1 MKIITRLLFLCCI
14 AFLTMQC
21 GNPEQRKPQ
30 TTETLINK
38 AAADTPVKTPVQQS
52 EPAVETKTVE
62 TSDKISQQKA
72 SDEFSIFIPASGN
85 QNNKLPVILF
95 FDPHASGKLPVEMY
109 KALAEEFG
117 FILVGSNRSHNGQ
130 TINEAFEIFEKM
142 KKEAL
147 LKYPVDA
154 SRIFVAGF
162 SGGSRVVTAIG
173 FKYPEIK
180 SVIACGAGMGAVQK
194 LPEPTFDYFGMIG
207 NEDFNLNEMISTDRM
222 LKRAGFNNAM
232 VIFDGGHLWPPAEV
246 MREAFWWL
254 DLNAMNKKTL
264 QTDQKI
270 IGNALAWYKKEV
282 NRLKIA
288 GKFFDANLVAER
300 AVKILKGLTDV
311 AFFENEIQNLR
322 TNPGYQKQLSEMVT
336 TLQKEMGMQN
346 SYINSM
352 AEKDTTWWKT
362 EIKHLQDS
370 MVPKN
375 DRQMN
380 KRLLSYLGLI
390 SYMFSDRAVN
400 EQNIEAAGKY
410 LEIYRL
416 LEPTNSEHFFLEA
429 KRRMLMKDPVNA
441 IAYLKLATIFG
452 FSDYNR
458 IINDPLF
465 EPLKT
470 NPDFKSLF
478 R

>member
-1 MKIITRLLFLCCI
+1 MH
-14 AFLTMQC
+14 C
-21 GNPEQRKPQ
+21 GRPEQRKPQ
-30 TTETLINK
+30 TTETVISK
-38 AAADTPVKTPVQQS
+38 AAADTPVNAPVKQN
-52 EPAVETKTVE
+52 EPGIETKTVE
-62 TSDKISQQKA
+62 LPNKVSQQKA
-72 SDEFSIFIPASGN
+72 SDEFSTFIPDSGS
-85 QNNKLPVILF
+85 QNKKLPAILF
-95 FDPHASGKLPVEMY
+95 FDPHASGMLPMEMY
-109 KALAEEFG
+109 KSLAEEFG

-142 KKEAL
+142 KQEAL
-147 LKYPVDA
+147 QKYPVDA
-154 SRIFVAGF
+154 SMIYVAGF

-180 SVIACGAGMGAVQK
+180 SVIACGAGIGAVQK
-194 LPEPTFDYFGMIG
+194 LPAPTFNYFGIIG

-232 VIFDGGHLWPPAEV
+232 VIFDGGHSWPPAEV

-254 DLNAMNKKTL
+254 NLTSMNKKTL
-264 QTDQKI
+264 PSDQKI

-282 NRLKIA
+282 NRLKNA
-288 GKFFDANLVAER
+288 ARFFDANLVAER

-311 AFFENEIQNLR
+311 AFLENEMQNLR
-322 TNPGYQKQLSEMVT
+322 SLPDYQKQLSEMVT

-352 AEKDTTWWKT
+352 SEKDTTWWKS

-370 MVPKN
+370 TVTKN
-375 DRQMN
+375 DRLIN
-380 KRLLSYLGLI
+380 KRLLSYLGLV
-390 SYMFSDRAVN
+390 SYMFSDKAMN

-416 LEPTNSEHFFLEA
+416 MEPTNPEHFFLEA

-441 IAYLKLATIFG
+441 VAYLKLATIFG
-452 FSDYNR
+452 LGDRNR
-458 IINDPLF
+458 ILNDPLF
-465 EPLKT
+465 EPLKG
-470 NPDFKSLF
+470 NPDFNGLF